1 MDRRQVCVANV
12 RYHKLSGGKAADNL
26 LRYLTFR
33 ESRDEA
39 ASFAPGV
46 ERWTDRGMGRTVR
59 ELVEKCTAYSSPHV
73 LLFSLVINPHPD
85 LIAML
90 PPSEREAF
98 VRSLTERTV
107 EGFFEA
113 RGIENGVEWSAV
125 LHHRQTD
132 DAHAPGR
139 HNPHMHV
146 VLPGTYYDP
155 DEGLRKPL
163 YFSQNKAVNHIELL
177 HRVTERES
185 VALLERSIGWDWEVR
200 FDVLEAVRAQE
211 KAVTNNVPHGF
222 AQADNALEIPFWCS
236 TRRTDEQTSA
246 MGYYRLTA
254 DGGDVSFSPLVRGL
268 TPEEAELLARFLR
281 LGIDG
286 DIVRLRADAQTVAGM
301 SRQDRAA
308 FFAQL
313 CQLDLQGSS
322 PTEQPQTAEGNIPAF
337 ELDL

>member
-1 MDRRQVCVANV
+1 MDRRQVCIANV
-12 RYHKLSGGKAADNL
+12 RYHKPGGGKSADNL

-59 ELVEKCTAYSSPHV
+59 ELVENCTAYSSSHV

-90 PPSEREAF
+90 PPAERETF
-98 VRSLTERTV
+98 VRTLTERTV

-113 RGIENGVEWSAV
+113 RDIENGVEWSAV
-125 LHHRQTD
+125 LHHRETD
-132 DAHAPGR
+132 DPHAPGR

-146 VLPGTYYDP
+146 VLPGTYYDS

-185 VALLERSIGWDWEVR
+185 VALLERYIGRDWEVR
-200 FDVLEAVRAQE
+200 FDALEAARKQE
-211 KAVTNNVPHGF
+211 RAVTNDVPHGF
-222 AQADNALEIPFWCS
+222 AQNDGSTDIPFWCG
-236 TRRTDEQTSA
+236 TRQTDEQTSA
-246 MGYYRLTA
+246 MGCYTRA
-254 DGGDVSFSPLVRGL
+254 VDGDDVTFSPLVRGL
-268 TPEEAELLARFLR
+268 TPEEADLLARFLR
-281 LGIDG
+281 LDIDG
-286 DIVRLRADAQTVAGM
+286 NLARLREDAQTVAAM
-301 SRQDRAA
+301 TRQDRAA

-313 CQLDLQGSS
+313 RQLDLERSS
-322 PTEQPQTAEGNIPAF
+322 RAEHTRTAAGDMPSF
-337 ELDL
+337 DFDL

>member
-12 RYHKLSGGKAADNL
+12 RYHKPGGRRSADNL

-39 ASFAPGV
+39 ASFAPGL

-59 ELVEKCTAYSSPHV
+59 ELVDNCTAYSSAHV

-113 RGIENGVEWSAV
+113 RDIENGVEWSAV
-125 LHHRQTD
+125 LHHRETD

-155 DEGLRKPL
+155 DEGIRKPL
-163 YFSQNKAVNHIELL
+163 YFSQNKQVNHIELL

-185 VALLERSIGWDWEVR
+185 VALLEQHIGRDWEAR
-200 FDVLEAVRAQE
+200 FDTLEAVRAQE
-211 KAVTNNVPHGF
+211 QAVTNDMPHGF
-222 AQADNALEIPFWCS
+222 TQADNALEIPFWCG
-236 TRRTDEQTSA
+236 TRRTDEQTSV
-246 MGYYRLTA
+246 MGYYIPAA
-254 DGGDVSFSPLVRGL
+254 DGEDTTFHPLVRGL
-268 TPEEAELLARFLR
+268 TPQEAELLAWFLR
-281 LGIDG
+281 LNIEGEIA
-286 DIVRLRADAQTVAGM
+286 RLREDAQIVAAM
-301 SRQDRAA
+301 TRQDKAA

-313 CQLDLQGSS
+313 RQLDLQWSS
-322 PTEQPQTAEGNIPAF
+322 PPEQPQTAEGNIPAF

>member
-12 RYHKLSGGKAADNL
+12 RYHKPSGSKSADNL

-39 ASFAPGV
+39 AASVPGV

-59 ELVEKCTAYSSPHV
+59 ELVENCIAYSSPHV

-98 VRSLTERTV
+98 VRMLAERAV
-107 EGFFEA
+107 ESFFEA

-125 LHHRQTD
+125 FHHRETD

-155 DEGLRKPL
+155 DEGIRKPL

-185 VALLERSIGWDWEVR
+185 VALLEQHIGRDWEAR
-200 FDVLEAVRAQE
+200 FVALEAARQQE
-211 KAVTNNVPHGF
+211 QAVTNDVPHGF
-222 AQADNALEIPFWCS
+222 AQDGDSTDIPFWCG
-236 TRRTDEQTSA
+236 TRRVDERTSA
-246 MGYYRLTA
+246 MGYYTLTA
-254 DGGDVSFSPLVRGL
+254 EGEDTTFHPLVRGL
-268 TPEEAELLARFLR
+268 TPEEADLLVRFLR
-281 LGIDG
+281 LNIDG
-286 DIVRLRADAQTVAGM
+286 YLARLREDAQTVAEM
-301 SRQDRAA
+301 THMEKTA

-313 CQLDLQGSS
+313 RQLDVERSS
-322 PTEQPQTAEGNIPAF
+322 PDEQTRTVAGDLPSF
-337 ELDL
+337 DLDL